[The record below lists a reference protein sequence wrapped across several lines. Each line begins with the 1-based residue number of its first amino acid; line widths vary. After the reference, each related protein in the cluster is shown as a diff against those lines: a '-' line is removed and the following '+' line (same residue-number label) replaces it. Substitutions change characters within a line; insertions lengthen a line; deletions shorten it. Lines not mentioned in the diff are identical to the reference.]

1 MPVQSQTPLPS
12 ITRFIAG
19 MVTNRNPIDTPFSVV
34 GLNMVQH
41 HDALADGLNTEIST
55 ANTLIRRPG
64 FSVFLPTT
72 QTPREFLQYKDLNG
86 NITLFYDQAGVLM
99 QGASVADGNV
109 GPSIWSM
116 AAAGNFVYAVNG
128 AVAVRFNNTA
138 LTTPIPMGIAP
149 LQQPPKINIFTP
161 STPYFL
167 SSFIPTGD
175 QINGLL
181 TVSDTNGER
190 LLTITIG
197 TTAVHFNVTFSGNQ
211 INTNLNYTTVN
222 TQTQTGTPPNDVTT
236 NVITST
242 SSFTGTAAGSGVTN
256 GAVSYYPNE
265 GISTLDFD
273 MAYSG
278 TMTMAQL
285 VTLINA
291 ATVTI
296 TAASVPASALKPL
309 AVFTAA
315 VLVSGMVASTL
326 YPDTLAQAISLNWNG
341 K

>member
-1 MPVQSQTPLPS
+1 MPVPSQTPLPS

-19 MVTNRNPIDTPFSVV
+19 LVTNRNPIDTPFSVV

-41 HDALADGLNTEIST
+41 HDALADGLNTEVST
-55 ANTLIRRPG
+55 NNTLIRRPG
-64 FSVFLPTT
+64 FSVFLNATA
-72 QTPREFLQYKDLNG
+72 TPRDFFQYKDLNG
-86 NITLFYDQAGVLM
+86 NISLFFDENGQLFLDNTL
-99 QGASVADGNV
+99 ASGSS

-128 AVAVRFNNTA
+128 ATAVRFNNTA

-211 INTNLNYTTVN
+211 INTNLNYTTV
-222 TQTQTGTPPNDVTT
+222 TTATVVGSVTT
-236 NVITST
+236 DVITST
-242 SSFTGTAAGSGVTN
+242 SSYTGTAAGSGVTN
-256 GAVSYYPNE
+256 GVVSYYPNE